1 MGKIGKSV
9 AGDLGQTKLKDQ
21 EIKNRFEELHKKVSG
36 TKISEVSSEVHPG
49 NATQL
54 ERELKQTLSDLVHD
68 TDTQE
73 EV

>member
-9 AGDLGQTKLKDQ
+9 AGDLDQKRLKNQENKDQ
-21 EIKNRFEELHKKVSG
+21 FEELGKTVSG
-36 TKISEVSSEVHPG
+36 TVISDVSSGVSPG
-49 NATQL
+49 PATQL
-54 ERELKQTLSDLVHD
+54 KRELKQTVNDLVHD